1 MLTVRT
7 IIHPT
12 DFSSYSMAA
21 YGLACALARDYGAR
35 LVVVH
40 VRPPLVV
47 FAELPP
53 FPPEPPEV
61 LKKVREKLYGLTPPY
76 PGIAVGHRLLD
87 GDPAA
92 GILRVARE
100 ENGDLIVMGTHGLS
114 GVARMLM
121 GSVAED
127 VLRRA
132 PCPVLTVKTPSMPES
147 PPTESSGSQVRA
159 TP

>member
-1 MLTVRT
+1 MLAVRT

-12 DFSSYSMAA
+12 DFSSHSMAA

-53 FPPEPPEV
+53 FPQEPPEV
-61 LKKVREKLYGLTPPY
+61 MKKVREKLYGLPPPY
-76 PGIAVGHRLLD
+76 TGIAVGHRLLE

-92 GILRVARE
+92 GILRAARE
-100 ENGDLIVMGTHGLS
+100 ESGDLIVMGTHGLS
-114 GVARMLM
+114 GVGRMLM

-132 PCPVLTVKTPSMPES
+132 PCPVLTVKTPSLTDSS
-147 PPTESSGSQVRA
+147 PALSCGRQADAVP
-159 TP
+159 